1 MRKAA
6 VALLCLFAA
15 AAQAAPARVVSVNL
29 CTDQLAML
37 LAAPG
42 QLVSVST
49 WAARPEASNMA
60 DQASA
65 LHLNGA
71 SAEEV
76 FALAPDLV
84 LASDFT
90 RADTVALLRRLGLRV
105 EVFPFARRLEDI
117 PEQLSRMGALL
128 GREAAAAVTVASFEA
143 ALAGARARAAGLP
156 ARQAAYYYPNTYTS
170 GADTLADAV
179 LRAAGLQ
186 NAAAAMGLSGA
197 ARLPLE
203 SLVRAA
209 PMVIETRHI
218 SAGRR
223 GRAYESLAHPALAA
237 LRARGGATVEERRQ
251 VCGAPFVVAAIDA
264 LIDAREGETPGAAIP
279 PPAQA
284 PLASPPARP

>member
-1 MRKAA
+1 MPMLVAALVWLLAA
-6 VALLCLFAA
+6 V

-42 QLVSVST
+42 QVVSVST

-60 DQASA
+60 AQAAA
-65 LHLNGA
+65 LHLNGG

-84 LASDFT
+84 LAGDFT

-128 GREAAAAVTVASFEA
+128 GRAPQAAAVSAAFDA
-143 ALAGARARAAGLP
+143 ALAQAKARAAGAP
-156 ARQAAYYYPNTYTS
+156 ARDAAYYYPNNYTS
-170 GADTLADAV
+170 GADTLADAI
-179 LRAAGLQ
+179 LRAAGLR
-186 NAAAAMGLSGA
+186 NAAAAMGLGGA

-209 PMVIETRHI
+209 PMVVETRHI

-223 GRAYESLAHPALAA
+223 GRAYESLAHPALGA
-237 LRARGGATVEERRQ
+237 LRAQGGAVIEERWQ
-251 VCGAPFVVAAIDA
+251 VCGAPFVTAAIDA
-264 LIDAREGETPGAAIP
+264 LIAARA
-279 PPAQA
+279 PARPAA
-284 PLASPPARP
+284 PLASAPARP

>member
-1 MRKAA
+1 MVLRFLAA
-6 VALLCLFAA
+6 LVWLLAA
-15 AAQAAPARVVSVNL
+15 ATQYAAQAAPVRVASVNL

-42 QLVSVST
+42 QLASVSA

-60 DQASA
+60 DEAAA
-65 LHLNGA
+65 LHLNGG

-84 LASDFT
+84 LAGDFT
-90 RADTVALLRRLGLRV
+90 RADSVALMRRLGLRV

-117 PEQLSRMGALL
+117 PRQLTRMGALL
-128 GREAAAAVTVASFEA
+128 GRERAAAAAVSAFEA
-143 ALAGARARAAGLP
+143 ALAQARARAAQAP
-156 ARQAAYYYPNTYTS
+156 ARAAAYYYPNNYTS

-237 LRARGGATVEERRQ
+237 LRAQGGAVIEERWQ
-251 VCGAPFVVAAIDA
+251 VCGAPFVTAAIDA
-264 LIDAREGETPGAAIP
+264 LIAARAP
-279 PPAQA
+279 A
-284 PLASPPARP
+284 PLASAPARP